1 MEKDHDQNSTDISEA
16 AVSPTKRRK
25 ELQTRLWIELIKT
38 CFFILAAVS
47 VIIFGTIAWFASNT
61 QVQASGVSVS
71 AQNQTIRLA
80 TKGER
85 QLPDVQ
91 FSGVEESG
99 WNLEDGTPFDSYFY
113 TETQTI
119 ALRMS
124 NANTVVSPG
133 ARGVVEFYII
143 PTEDGDIQTNLY
155 VGLGVYQEEKK
166 NHSITNQLI
175 TGVKR
180 IRSKPLEAVLNG
192 HILLFR
198 EYSNGYYSG
207 WMGSGSSK
215 EITVN
220 IPNAKKDEPVPVR
233 FYWIWP
239 LEYRNMKDNLIDPSN
254 TEEYDRFQAWVEAQA
269 DITGKATVAE
279 DSKYKYSQIFLW
291 NKDATEFPDALRDDA
306 YNLADEY
313 IGGNTHYL
321 YLTIQTKDLT
331 EDTPE

>member
-1 MEKDHDQNSTDISEA
+1 MENDKHQNNTEFPEA
-16 AVSPTKRRK
+16 GVSPEKRRK
-25 ELQTRLWIELIKT
+25 DLQTRLWIELIKT

-71 AQNQTIRLA
+71 AQNKTIRLA

-99 WNLEDGTPFDSYFY
+99 WNLGDGTPFGSYFY
-113 TETQTI
+113 TESETI
-119 ALRMS
+119 ALRLS

-133 ARGVVEFYII
+133 ARGVIEFYII

-155 VGLGVYQEEKK
+155 VRLGAYQEERKT
-166 NHSITNQLI
+166 NSNTNQI
-175 TGVKR
+175 FTGVKR
-180 IRSKPLEAVLNG
+180 IRSKSLEAVLNG

-198 EYSNGYYSG
+198 EYSDGYYSG

-220 IPNAKKDEPVPVR
+220 IPGATKDEPVPVR

-239 LEYRNMKDNLIDPSN
+239 LEYRNMKEKLIDPSN

-269 DITGKATVAE
+269 DIRGKDAVAD
-279 DSKYKYSQIFLW
+279 DSRYKYSQIFLW
-291 NKDATEFPDALRDDA
+291 NKDATEFPEALRDDA

-321 YLTIQTKDLT
+321 YLTIQTTDMT
-331 EDTPE
+331 RDTP